1 MSPLT
6 YFTHLLGLWR
16 VVLSADFKERK
27 LIAVV
32 VVHPFTEVV
41 TDVESP
47 AGSENGKE
55 TRARLWASAVPCFGL
70 VIIKKIRFSHKQWLK
85 SRSNPEVWF
94 SLIRP
99 SSIPECRF
107 PHCYQ
112 EQDLPVRRGRQWP
125 QLDPLLSLPERKS
138 NNPQHVLFC
147 CSSCACVIAHVPHRV
162 TCSMLYMG
170 GLKGARLKGAGRS
183 REFWVTCSVSQ
194 KWATHK
200 DREVQKHKHIVVFS
214 STSGHRRLSLAFI
227 LCALSSLPSSG
238 YITAAVNISTD

>member
-85 SRSNPEVWF
+85 SRSNPVCDSVSF
-94 SLIRP
+94 VPQVFPSAVSHTVIRSRTSP
-99 SSIPECRF
+99 CSGGGSDLSSTLCCRF
-107 PHCYQ
+107 QREKAITHSMFCFVVFFLCMCYSTRASQ
-112 EQDLPVRRGRQWP
+112 G
-125 QLDPLLSLPERKS
+125 
-138 NNPQHVLFC
+138 HVFY
-147 CSSCACVIAHVPHRV
+147 VIHRED
-162 TCSMLYMG
+162 
-170 GLKGARLKGAGRS
+170 LKGPGWRELRGAG
-183 REFWVTCSVSQ
+183 
-194 KWATHK
+194 
-200 DREVQKHKHIVVFS
+200 
-214 STSGHRRLSLAFI
+214 
-227 LCALSSLPSSG
+227 SSG
-238 YITAAVNISTD
+238 